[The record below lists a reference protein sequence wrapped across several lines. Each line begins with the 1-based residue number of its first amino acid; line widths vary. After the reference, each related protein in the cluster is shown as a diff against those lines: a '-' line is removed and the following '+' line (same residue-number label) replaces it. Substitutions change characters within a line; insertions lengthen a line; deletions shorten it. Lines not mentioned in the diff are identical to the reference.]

1 LLSFFLS
8 RLWYATLKKYSKKK
22 PQTGL
27 KQMDSVKVT
36 KKDLERKVKDS
47 ISPSDTIIKGNK
59 KSEESIFRRKVRYK
73 ADKYAKLIKTNLLL
87 YMRQN
92 SIIKI

>member
-1 LLSFFLS
+1 VV
-8 RLWYATLKKYSKKK
+8 RYAQEIFQKKTTNWFKTNGLRQSYKEGFRKK
-22 PQTGL
+22 G
-27 KQMDSVKVT
+27 
-36 KKDLERKVKDS
+36 KDS

-87 YMRQN
+87 YIRQN